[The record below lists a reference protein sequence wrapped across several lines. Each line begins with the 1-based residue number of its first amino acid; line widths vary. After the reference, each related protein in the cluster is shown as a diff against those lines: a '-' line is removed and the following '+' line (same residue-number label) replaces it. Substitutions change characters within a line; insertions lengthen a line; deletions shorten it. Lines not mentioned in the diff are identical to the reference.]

1 MEYKQI
7 LQASTNKLN
16 DREASKI
23 FDKLL
28 NKTDVKRESNK
39 AEVQHIV
46 LAYIFSNGLL
56 ENGYMMDLTVD
67 SISKELEISK
77 GPVNTV
83 LGTFGYKYERDR
95 VTPKLDKGSQGLVD
109 RYFKFDYVEDK
120 TGALVKK
127 YSKSVFTLVV
137 NEKLYDKL
145 DELGVTGY
153 NRLSS
158 QELEELHTKIKEGSY
173 TRKTVIEQPED
184 MPVVFKQ
191 TKTTYNE
198 ESSDV
203 EVSYHGLE
211 EMVEWANKKLQEQE
225 VEEAEE
231 VVEQAEE
238 DYEVVFD
245 VQEEEEEEVVEE
257 VEDYEP
263 ASFSFSLSRKP
274 AVPSVRR
281 FKRVQLKGESRNVV
295 EEPVFEEETVEE
307 ITVEEPVV
315 EEVVEEVE
323 EQPIETKVATL
334 LNTLKGFQGRCKA
347 FTLSMRIN
355 QIEKML
361 ASEYA
366 DLTYVCD
373 ILERSVDSY
382 SKDLA
387 M

>member
-67 SISKELEISK
+67 GISKELEISK

-120 TGALVKK
+120 SGALVKK

-191 TKTTYNE
+191 TETTYNE
-198 ESSDV
+198 EGSDV

-225 VEEAEE
+225 VEEAVEE
-231 VVEQAEE
+231 QPVVEETVEE

-245 VQEEEEEEVVEE
+245 VQEEEEEVVVEE

-263 ASFSFSLSRKP
+263 AEIRFSLSRKDEKP
-274 AVPSVRR
+274 VRR
-281 FKRVQLKGESRNVV
+281 FRNVDSLLSGNRTVV
-295 EEPVFEEETVEE
+295 EEPVIDEPVFEEVVVEE
-307 ITVEEPVV
+307 EPVKVEEPV
-315 EEVVEEVE
+315 ES
-323 EQPIETKVATL
+323 PLDRMARLSAK
-334 LNTLKGFQGRCKA
+334 LNTRFEGKTVNK
-347 FTLSMRIN
+347 TEWN
-355 QIEKML
+355 
-361 ASEYA
+361 
-366 DLTYVCD
+366 CD
-373 ILERSVDSY
+373 WEEEEEELDPAEAQRQSWWN
-382 SKDLA
+382 KL
-387 M
+387 

>member
-211 EMVEWANKKLQEQE
+211 EMVEWANKKLQDQ
-225 VEEAEE
+225 EAEE
-231 VVEQAEE
+231 VVEEVQEAVEEVVEEEPVVEE

-245 VQEEEEEEVVEE
+245 EPVVEEEVVEE

-263 ASFSFSLSRKP
+263 AEIVFSLSKKPSERPVRKFRD
-274 AVPSVRR
+274 VSSLLNGN
-281 FKRVQLKGESRNVV
+281 KK
-295 EEPVFEEETVEE
+295 
-307 ITVEEPVV
+307 VEEPVV
-315 EEVVEEVE
+315 EEPVIDEPVFEEEVVFEPVVEEPQESPLDRMARLSARINARFEGKQVNTNEWGFEEEEEELDPIE
-323 EQPIETKVATL
+323 EQRRAWWNK
-334 LNTLKGFQGRCKA
+334 
-347 FTLSMRIN
+347 
-355 QIEKML
+355 
-361 ASEYA
+361 
-366 DLTYVCD
+366 
-373 ILERSVDSY
+373 
-382 SKDLA
+382 
-387 M
+387 